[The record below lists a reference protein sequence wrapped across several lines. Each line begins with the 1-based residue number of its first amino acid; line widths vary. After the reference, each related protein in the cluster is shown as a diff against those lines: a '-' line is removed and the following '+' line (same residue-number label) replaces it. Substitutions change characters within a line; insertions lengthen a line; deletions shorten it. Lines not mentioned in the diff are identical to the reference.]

1 MNLGD
6 RLLSLTCKLIIHEH
20 ILVDREC
27 YEPVTV
33 QDPLSETG
41 VITYSLSSSYGDT
54 TTKGG
59 GPTTSFITKGESS
72 IKVQHCDGDIR
83 YIYLKIDSKYY

>member
-27 YEPVTV
+27 YKPVTI
-33 QDPLSETG
+33 QDQLSETG
-41 VITYSLSSSYGDT
+41 VITSSLSSTYGDT

-59 GPTTSFITKGESS
+59 GPTTSFITKGEST

-83 YIYLKIDSKYY
+83 YIYLKVDFQI